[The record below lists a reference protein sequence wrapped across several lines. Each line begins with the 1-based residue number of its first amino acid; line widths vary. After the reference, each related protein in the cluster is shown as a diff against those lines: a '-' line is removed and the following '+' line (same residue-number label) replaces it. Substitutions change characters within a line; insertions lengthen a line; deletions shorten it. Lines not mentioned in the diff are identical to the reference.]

1 MAYNPPE
8 KNLKN
13 DDGHPNNDGDGKCC
27 LKIGVYIYR
36 ELLKRG
42 ISKSSWQFF
51 QLILV
56 ILDVLLDTSNISMTI
71 YLEIAIFFE
80 N

>member
-1 MAYNPPE
+1 MLHLQKIRKMAYNPPG

-42 ISKSSWQFF
+42 INKSS
-51 QLILV
+51 
-56 ILDVLLDTSNISMTI
+56 
-71 YLEIAIFFE
+71 
-80 N
+80 

>member
-1 MAYNPPE
+1 MLQLQKIRKMAYNPPE

-42 ISKSSWQFF
+42 INKSP
-51 QLILV
+51 
-56 ILDVLLDTSNISMTI
+56 
-71 YLEIAIFFE
+71 
-80 N
+80 